1 MHDIFIWISQYTE
14 YFPLA
19 AFVLLLLAGLN
30 VPISE
35 DLVIITGALICH
47 GDPELLVP
55 TFAAMYTAIAIGDY
69 FPYFLGKRIRKGTIK
84 SRFVTML
91 FSQKRLDKMQH
102 YLEKF
107 GIFTFIVG
115 RFIPFGV
122 RNTLFF
128 SSGFFGLR
136 LRRFALYD
144 ITAVSISVTTLFSL
158 VYFFGEA
165 IEKPFQAVGKILFI
179 MVLST
184 VVFLAIRL
192 IRSVIAQRKESRN
205 TENKESSQ
213 PEEL

>member
-1 MHDIFIWISQYTE
+1 MPDIITWISQYTE
-14 YFPLA
+14 FFPLA
-19 AFVLLLLAGLN
+19 AFILLILAGLN

-35 DLVIITGALICH
+35 DLVIITGALICR
-47 GDPELLVP
+47 GDPQILVP
-55 TFAAMYTAIAIGDY
+55 TFAAMYTAIVIGDY
-69 FPYFLGKRIRKGTIK
+69 FPYFLGKFIRKGTIK
-84 SRFVTML
+84 SDFVTML

-144 ITAVSISVTTLFSL
+144 IVAATISVTTLFSL
-158 VYFFGEA
+158 VYIFGDV
-165 IEKPFQAVGKILFI
+165 IEKPFLAVGKILFV

-184 VVFLAIRL
+184 VVFIAIRVV
-192 IRSVIAQRKESRN
+192 RSIIHKRKESRN
-205 TENKESSQ
+205 KNSR